1 MTTVHRPHD
10 VIARKVLDQLVD
22 SVVASPRAELAPV
35 LTPFTGEPLTE
46 VPLST
51 EADVDAAFDAAREA
65 QRGWAARPVRE
76 RARIVGRIHDL
87 IWGRQSELADLLQ
100 LETGKARRD
109 AYEEIGNAALAA
121 RYVSAR
127 GPALLRDKR
136 RLGLAPV
143 LTKAI
148 EVRHPKGVVGVI
160 SPWNYPLT
168 LGIGDHLP
176 AFVAGNAVV
185 HKPDMQA
192 PLSALLVRSLAI
204 EAGVPEGL
212 WQIVVGPGPS
222 VGGAIVQRADFVSF
236 TGSTAVGRL
245 VARQSAERLVGA
257 SLELGG
263 KNPMLLLE
271 DAPLERAAE
280 CAVRA
285 CFANAGQLC
294 VGVER
299 VYVAERIRDAFLD
312 RFLDRVRALRVGA
325 ALDYT
330 ADMGSLM
337 SQAQLD
343 RTVEHVEDAVAGGAT
358 LLAGGH
364 PRPDL
369 GPWFHEPTVLTDVR
383 PGMLA
388 CDHETFGPVV
398 SFGTFSTD
406 DEAVALAN
414 ATPYGLNASVWTADS
429 RRGVALAK
437 RIQTGMV
444 NVNEGYAAAFGSHDL
459 PHGGMRD
466 SGLGRRHGREGI
478 LRFTE
483 LQGIAVQRWH
493 GVTPLPGQ
501 TYDQF
506 AKAMTLGLRV
516 LRRLG
521 RP

>member
-1 MTTVHRPHD
+1 VTTVQRPHD
-10 VIARKVLDQLVD
+10 VIDRKVLDQLVD
-22 SVVASPRAELAPV
+22 SIVASPRAELATV
-35 LTPFTGEPLTE
+35 VAPFTGKPLAE

-51 EADVDAAFDAAREA
+51 EADVDAAFETARDA

-76 RARIVGRIHDL
+76 RARVVGRIHDL
-87 IWGRQSELADLLQ
+87 ILDRQSEVADLLQ

-109 AYEEIGNAALAA
+109 AYEEIANAALAA
-121 RYVSAR
+121 RYVAAR
-127 GPALLRDKR
+127 GPSMLRDRR
-136 RLGLAPV
+136 RLGLAPG
-143 LTKAI
+143 LTRAI

-168 LGIGDHLP
+168 LGIGDHLA

-192 PLSALLVRSLAI
+192 PLTPLLARSMAV
-204 EAGVPEGL
+204 EAGIPEGL
-212 WQIVVGPGPS
+212 WQLVVGSGPAI
-222 VGGAIVQRADFVSF
+222 GGAIVQRADFLSF

-245 VARQSAERLVGA
+245 VARQSGERLVGA

-263 KNPMLLLE
+263 KNPMLVLE
-271 DAPLERAAE
+271 DAPLDRAAE
-280 CAVRA
+280 CAIRA

-312 RFLDRVRALRVGA
+312 RFLDRVRGMRVGA
-325 ALDYT
+325 ALDYSV
-330 ADMGSLM
+330 DMGSLM

-343 RTVEHVEDAVAGGAT
+343 RVVRHLEDAVAKGST
-358 LLAGGH
+358 VLAGGH
-364 PRPDL
+364 PRPEL
-369 GPWFHEPTVLTDVR
+369 GPWFFEPTVLDGVR

-388 CDHETFGPVV
+388 YDEETFGPLV
-398 SFGTFSTD
+398 SVGIFRTD

-414 ATPYGLNASVWTADS
+414 DTPYGLNASVWTGNL
-429 RRGVALAK
+429 RRGTELAR
-437 RIQTGMV
+437 RIQAGMV
-444 NVNEGYAAAFGSHDL
+444 NVNEGYAGVYGSHDL
-459 PHGGMRD
+459 PHGGMGA
-466 SGLGRRHGREGI
+466 SGLGRRHGRDGI

-483 LQGIAVQRWH
+483 VQSIAAQRLH
-493 GVTPLPGQ
+493 GFTPLPGQ

-506 AKAMTLGLRV
+506 TRAMTLGLRV

>member
-1 MTTVHRPHD
+1 MTTVQRPHD
-10 VIARKVLDQLVD
+10 VIDRKVLDQLVD
-22 SVVASPRAELAPV
+22 SVVASPRAELATV
-35 LTPFTGEPLTE
+35 VAPFTGKPLAE

-51 EADVDAAFDAAREA
+51 EADVDAAFEAARDA

-87 IWGRQSELADLLQ
+87 IWDRQSELADLLQ

-109 AYEEIGNAALAA
+109 AYEEIGNSALAA

-143 LTKAI
+143 LTRAI

-212 WQIVVGPGPS
+212 WQLVVGPGPV
-222 VGGAIVQRADFVSF
+222 VGGAIVERADFVSF
-236 TGSTAVGRL
+236 TGSTAVGRQIGRR
-245 VARQSAERLVGA
+245 AGERLVGT

-263 KNPMLLLE
+263 KNPMLVFE
-271 DAPLERAAE
+271 DASLDRAAE

-285 CFANAGQLC
+285 CFANSGQLC

-299 VYVAERIRDAFLD
+299 VYVAEQIRDEFLG
-312 RFLDRVRALRVGA
+312 RFLDRVARLRIGA
-325 ALDYT
+325 TLDYT
-330 ADMGSLM
+330 TDMGSLM
-337 SQAQLD
+337 SGAQLD
-343 RTVEHVEDAVAGGAT
+343 RTVEHVADAVAKGAT
-358 LLAGGH
+358 VLAGGR

-369 GPWFHEPTVLTDVR
+369 GPWFYEPTVLTGVQQ
-383 PGMLA
+383 GMLA
-388 CDHETFGPVV
+388 CDNETFGPVV
-398 SFGTFSTD
+398 SVGTFRSD

-414 ATPYGLNASVWTADS
+414 STPYGLNASVWTGDP
-429 RRGVALAK
+429 RRGVAVAK

-466 SGLGRRHGREGI
+466 SGLGRRHGRDGI

-483 LQGIAVQRWH
+483 LQAIAVQRWH

-506 AKAMTLGLRV
+506 ARAMTLGLRA